1 MSNDRDFPAEA
12 GISNK
17 ITRRD
22 ALMAS
27 TAAAVTRFAAPA
39 GLSGALAGL
48 AGVQV
53 AAAQPSQPN
62 IVFIVAD
69 DQGWKDVGYHA
80 SDIKTPNID
89 KLATEGAQRVGVHI
103 GCT

>member
-1 MSNDRDFPAEA
+1 DRDFPAEA
-12 GISNK
+12 GITSK

-22 ALMAS
+22 ALMAG
-27 TAAAVTRFAAPA
+27 TAAAVSRLAVPV

-48 AGVQV
+48 AGVQAE
-53 AAAQPSQPN
+53 AAGPSQPN

-69 DQGWKDVGYHA
+69 DQGWKDVGYHG

-89 KLATEGAQRVGVHI
+89 KLASDGA
-103 GCT
+103 